1 MAKKERTP
9 RQKTSGVNLMEPVDI
24 TQFGTK
30 DDPCFGKEYNLST
43 PECKRCGDSELCA
56 IVMGQN
62 NHLKREGIESK
73 NRFKDLEIAK
83 KEANPALVEWVKIK
97 IDEGLTRSEIVIKAK
112 NTYGATRSEI
122 KDIYNKYKK

>member
-1 MAKKERTP
+1 MAKKARTP
-9 RQKTSGVNLMEPVDI
+9 REKTKGVDLMEPVDI

-62 NHLKREGIESK
+62 NNLKRKDIESK

-83 KEANPALVEWVKIK
+83 KEDNPALVEWVKAK
-97 IDEGLTRSEIVIKAK
+97 IAEGLTRSEITVKAK
-112 NTYGATRSEI
+112 KTYGSSRAEI
-122 KDIYNKYKK
+122 KEIYKKYK

>member
-9 RQKTSGVNLMEPVDI
+9 REKTKGVDLMEPVDI

-30 DDPCFGKEYNLST
+30 DDPCFGKEYNLSA

-62 NHLKREGIESK
+62 NNLKRKDLESK
-73 NRFKDLEIAK
+73 NRFKDLEIVDKAS
-83 KEANPALVEWVKIK
+83 NPALVEWVKVK
-97 IDEGLTRSEIVIKAK
+97 IAEGLSSSEIVVKAK
-112 NTYGATRSEI
+112 KTYGSTRKEI
-122 KDIYNKYKK
+122 RDIYKKHK